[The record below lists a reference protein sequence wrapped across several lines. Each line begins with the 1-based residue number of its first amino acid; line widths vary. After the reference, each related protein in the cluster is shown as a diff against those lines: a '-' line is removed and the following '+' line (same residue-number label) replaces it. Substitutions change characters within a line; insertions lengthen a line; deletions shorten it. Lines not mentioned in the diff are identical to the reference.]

1 MPQEERSPFPVYEPP
16 RQRTGGLVAKR
27 MKEQQTEKRDWKI
40 SATLLA
46 VWLVALYFVAGERDD
61 IPLSMIGMATIFFII
76 LIPAM
81 NDLVRSIETRVNG
94 ESDNVAER

>member
-1 MPQEERSPFPVYEPP
+1 MR
-16 RQRTGGLVAKR
+16 
-27 MKEQQTEKRDWKI
+27 EQQTEKRDWKI

-46 VWLVALYFVAGERDD
+46 VWLVALYFMAGERDD

-81 NDLVRSIETRVNG
+81 NDLVRSIEKRVTG
-94 ESDNVAER
+94 KSDNVVER

>member
-1 MPQEERSPFPVYEPP
+1 
-16 RQRTGGLVAKR
+16 

-46 VWLVALYFVAGERDD
+46 VWLVALYFIAGERDD

-81 NDLVRSIETRVNG
+81 NDLVHSIEKRVTG
-94 ESDNVAER
+94 ESGNVAER

>member
-1 MPQEERSPFPVYEPP
+1 MR
-16 RQRTGGLVAKR
+16 
-27 MKEQQTEKRDWKI
+27 EQQTEKRDWKI

-46 VWLVALYFVAGERDD
+46 VWLVALYFIAGERDD

-81 NDLVRSIETRVNG
+81 NDLVRSIEKRVTG
-94 ESDNVAER
+94 KSDNVVER

>member
-1 MPQEERSPFPVYEPP
+1 MDEPQ
-16 RQRTGGLVAKR
+16 QD
-27 MKEQQTEKRDWKI
+27 KRDWRI

-46 VWLVALYFVAGERDD
+46 VWIVALIFIAGDRDD

-81 NDLVRSIETRVNG
+81 NDLVRSIERSIFG
-94 ESDNVAER
+94 ESDDESGKAR

>member
-1 MPQEERSPFPVYEPP
+1 MFAVSGLQALRL
-16 RQRTGGLVAKR
+16 RTGGLAAKR

-46 VWLVALYFVAGERDD
+46 VWLVALYFIAGERDD

-81 NDLVRSIETRVNG
+81 NDLVRSIEKRVTG
-94 ESDNVAER
+94 KSDNVVER